1 VYGSASALAFSPDPA
16 QRFLFTTNEDNS
28 QIEMLDRV
36 TGQHLGSFG
45 YGAGTFP
52 GQFQHVHGIA
62 VDSRG
67 NIYTAETGG
76 GMRVQRW
83 RSAP

>member
-1 VYGSASALAFSPDPA
+1 V
-16 QRFLFTTNEDNS
+16 
-28 QIEMLDRV
+28 MDRV
-36 TGQHLGSFG
+36 SGEHLGSFG
-45 YGAGTFP
+45 YGAGSFP

-62 VDSRG
+62 VDPRG

-83 RSAP
+83 KLAP